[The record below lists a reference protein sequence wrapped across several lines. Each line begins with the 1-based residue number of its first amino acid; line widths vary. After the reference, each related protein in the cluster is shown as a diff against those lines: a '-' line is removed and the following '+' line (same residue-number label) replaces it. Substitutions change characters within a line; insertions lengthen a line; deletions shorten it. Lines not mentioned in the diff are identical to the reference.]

1 MNAQRQPEQLHT
13 QINEKN
19 EIIYAYGSKGTA
31 PNLFSYISDANF
43 THLQFTRDGFNS
55 FETGL
60 ELLAANFAYVVK
72 CSWLHKNLRWRL
84 FFATS
89 SFQEF

>member
-72 CSWLHKNLRWRL
+72 CS
-84 FFATS
+84 
-89 SFQEF
+89 